1 MIIIAGDFNIN
12 LNNDSGE
19 STQRYKQ
26 ILHSFSLKQH
36 INKPTRKNKTLIDHI
51 CSNIPTKVV
60 HSDVLHTDEISDHDM
75 PYTILNVK
83 KERYEQRYKYI
94 RSEKDIDINSYVSDF
109 RELPLN
115 LVYAFDEP
123 DDQVTILNKLVLDC
137 IEKHAPIKR
146 VRLTRPVA
154 PWMKDE
160 SIVNLKTQLEHHRHK
175 ARASKEEN
183 DWKNYQVTR
192 NKLKKTIK
200 TTKAAFLRKAMSSK
214 NPKEVWSTVNRILT
228 KQQTR
233 IKQHPSDLNNHF
245 TTLASKLTNKENA
258 PSKLPD
264 ISSMQENSNGFK
276 IQHTNY
282 DQIKKI
288 ILGLKN
294 DCSSGYDNI
303 PVRFI
308 KPVSDHLI

>member
-1 MIIIAGDFNIN
+1 M
-12 LNNDSGE
+12 
-19 STQRYKQ
+19 
-26 ILHSFSLKQH
+26 
-36 INKPTRKNKTLIDHI
+36 
-51 CSNIPTKVV
+51 
-60 HSDVLHTDEISDHDM
+60 HSDVLHTDEISDHDT
-75 PYTILNVK
+75 PYAILNVK

-123 DDQVTILNKLVLDC
+123 DDQVTILNKLILDC

-146 VRLTRPVA
+146 IRLTRPVA

-200 TTKAAFLRKAMSSK
+200 TTKAAFLQRTMSSK
-214 NPKEVWSTVNRILT
+214 NPKEVWSTVNRILA

-258 PSKLPD
+258 PPKLPD
-264 ISSMQENSNGFK
+264 ISSM
-276 IQHTNY
+276 
-282 DQIKKI
+282 
-288 ILGLKN
+288 
-294 DCSSGYDNI
+294 
-303 PVRFI
+303 
-308 KPVSDHLI
+308 

>member
-1 MIIIAGDFNIN
+1 M
-12 LNNDSGE
+12 
-19 STQRYKQ
+19 
-26 ILHSFSLKQH
+26 
-36 INKPTRKNKTLIDHI
+36 
-51 CSNIPTKVV
+51 

-75 PYTILNVK
+75 PYAILNVK

-94 RSEKDIDINSYVSDF
+94 RSEKDLDINSYVSDF

-123 DDQVTILNKLVLDC
+123 DDQVTILNKLILDC

-146 VRLTRPVA
+146 IRLTRPVA

-183 DWKNYQVTR
+183 DRKNYQVTQ

-200 TTKAAFLRKAMSSK
+200 TTKAAFLSKAMSSK

-245 TTLASKLTNKENA
+245 TTLASKLTINRMHHPNSLTSHQCQKFKWFQNLTYQLLSSKENNFRTE
-258 PSKLPD
+258 K
-264 ISSMQENSNGFK
+264 
-276 IQHTNY
+276 
-282 DQIKKI
+282 
-288 ILGLKN
+288 
-294 DCSSGYDNI
+294 
-303 PVRFI
+303 
-308 KPVSDHLI
+308 